1 MLIGSTKARAT
12 TLSEPMRSARWLDM
26 FEELLVKSAG
36 QIVTLCLAGHQETGV
51 FHVPLGLV
59 WTLSETCHTLTDV
72 ISPSESE
79 DHLHLERDGVI
90 LQHQPEALNRE
101 V

>member
-1 MLIGSTKARAT
+1 
-12 TLSEPMRSARWLDM
+12 MRSARWLDT

-36 QIVTLCLAGHQETGV
+36 QIVTLRLTGHQETGV
-51 FHVPLGLV
+51 FHVPLGLF

-72 ISPSESE
+72 IFTSESE

-90 LQHQPEALNRE
+90 LQRQPEALDRE